1 MGIMEDGA
9 GSGDAMRWEH
19 ADVTFENTVTKTLP

>member
-1 MGIMEDGA
+1 MRIMKDGA

-19 ADVTFENTVTKTLP
+19 ADVSFENTATKMQP